1 MNEKR
6 LTTLTHVI
14 DNLAERGAK
23 PALIVLREDGV
34 QTWSYAELADCV
46 LRLARGLVGRV
57 GRGETV
63 AIFAAD
69 RPEWIAAC
77 LAAVRAG
84 AAVLPL
90 DVQLAEDVLGHVLA
104 DSGARL
110 VFTTADKVERLA
122 RADMAGRVVS
132 VLLDA
137 DERDARSWRRLF
149 ADDVQGRAI
158 AKGSTGV
165 AGGRTPGATAPR
177 DLPEAAPDDGA
188 ALFYTSGT
196 TGRPKGVPLTHA
208 NLAFQIN
215 AILAA
220 NLVTAQDRV
229 ALPLPLHHVY
239 PFVLGMLTPL
249 ALGPPLII
257 PQTLTGPQIVRA
269 LREGNAT
276 VMIGVPRL
284 YSAMYDGILARVQ
297 AQGRLAAALFGA
309 MLTLSTALRRRT
321 GLHLGRRLFR
331 RLHEQ
336 LAPGLRVLAC
346 GGAALDAELAWRLE
360 GLGWRLAIGYGLT
373 ETAPLLTLN
382 LPPSPKLDS
391 VGRPVPGVELKID
404 SAVRVEHLEHGLP
417 AGQGEILARGPN
429 VFRGYRN
436 LPEKTKDAF
445 TADGWFRTGD
455 LGQFDATG
463 YLSITGRLK
472 ELIVT
477 AGGEN
482 IQPEEVERAYAA
494 HPFIGEFA
502 LLEYKGRLVGL
513 ILPEPGEIRRHGYT
527 EIVPAIRAA
536 VNEVSKTLPSYQR
549 IFDFAVTRDPLPRT
563 RLDKLKRH
571 LLASCFEQA
580 QALEGRPEAAGALAV
595 EKMTP
600 SDQALLENPCAQQV
614 WKWLCERYP
623 EQHLTPDTSPR
634 LDLGVDSLG
643 WIEFALEI
651 QRLTGVELSEE
662 AIGRIETV
670 RDLLKEVQEAP
681 AAQVAL
687 APWDEPEQVLSP
699 EQRRWLEPLGAF
711 TSVLSFTLFI
721 FIRLIM
727 RLLFR
732 LKVDGLDRLP
742 AGQFVLAPNHVSY
755 LDPLVVGAALPW
767 RMVRRTDWGG
777 WTGVMFTNP
786 LMRAFA
792 RLAHVLPVESEAGAR
807 SSLAFGA
814 AALKSGHNLVWFPE
828 GERSASGALKPFR
841 PGIGMLLHRFPAPVV
856 PVYIQGAFEALPVS
870 RKWPRLRP
878 ITVVFGEALDP
889 KELAEHGAGPDAAS
903 RITQNLHGAVSALGR
918 QARRGRG
925 LAGS

>member
-6 LTTLTHVI
+6 ITTLTSVI
-14 DNLAERGAK
+14 DGLAARDAK

-34 QTWSYAELADCV
+34 HTWSYAELADCV
-46 LRLARGLVGRV
+46 LRLARGLAGRV

-77 LAAVRAG
+77 LAAMRAG
-84 AAVLPL
+84 AVVLPL

-104 DSGARL
+104 DSDARL

-122 RADMAGRVVS
+122 RADTAGRVVP

-137 DERDARSWRRLF
+137 DERDARSWRKLF
-149 ADDVQGRAI
+149 SDG
-158 AKGSTGV
+158 
-165 AGGRTPGATAPR
+165 PR
-177 DLPEAAPDDGA
+177 ELPQAAPDDGV

-215 AILAA
+215 TILAA
-220 NLVTAQDRV
+220 GLVTAEDRV

-257 PQTLTGPQIVRA
+257 PQSLTGPQIVRA

-284 YSAMYDGILARVQ
+284 YSAMYDGILARVHT
-297 AQGRLAAALFGA
+297 QGRLAAALFGA
-309 MLTLSTALRRRT
+309 MLALSTWLRRRT

-336 LAPGLRVLAC
+336 LAPNLRVLAC

-360 GLGWRLAIGYGLT
+360 GLGWRLAVGYGLT
-373 ETAPLLTLN
+373 ETAPLLSLN
-382 LPPSPKLDS
+382 LPRSPKLDS
-391 VGRPVPGVELKID
+391 VGRPVPGVEIKINT
-404 SAVRVEHLEHGLP
+404 AVRVEHLEQSLP
-417 AGQGEILARGPN
+417 PGQGEILARGPN

-436 LPEKTKDAF
+436 LPGKTREVF

-455 LGQFDATG
+455 LGQLDAEG
-463 YLSITGRLK
+463 YLHITGRLK

-482 IQPEEVERAYAA
+482 IQPGEVERAYAA
-494 HPFIGEFA
+494 HPFIREFA
-502 LLEYKGRLVGL
+502 LLEYHGRLVGL
-513 ILPEPGEIRRHGYT
+513 ILPEPGEIRRHGYQ
-527 EIVPAIRAA
+527 EIAPAIRAA
-536 VNEVSKTLPSYQR
+536 VSEVARNLPSYQH
-549 IFDFAVTRDPLPRT
+549 ISDFAVTRDPLPRT

-571 LLASCFEQA
+571 LLASSFEQA
-580 QALEGRPEAAGALAV
+580 KALEQRPEAAQRGALAL
-595 EKMTP
+595 EQMAQT
-600 SDQALLENPCAQQV
+600 DQALLENPLARQV
-614 WKWLCERYP
+614 WEWLTGRYP
-623 EQHLTPDTSPR
+623 ERRLTPDTSPR

-643 WIEFALEI
+643 WIELSLEI
-651 QRLTGVELSEE
+651 QRRTGVELTEE

-670 RDLLKEVQEAP
+670 RDLLKEVQVAP
-681 AAQVAL
+681 MARVA
-687 APWDEPEQVLSP
+687 PVSWDEPEQVLSP

-711 TSVLSFTLFI
+711 TSALSFTLFI

-727 RLLFR
+727 RLMFR
-732 LKVDGLDRLP
+732 LKVEGLERLP
-742 AGQFVLAPNHVSY
+742 PGQLVLTPNHVSY
-755 LDPLVVGAALPW
+755 LDPLVIGAALPW

-777 WTGVMFTNP
+777 WTGVLFTNP
-786 LMRAFA
+786 LMRAFS
-792 RLAHVLPVESEAGAR
+792 RLARVLPVEPDRGAL

-828 GERSASGALKPFR
+828 GARSASGELKPFR

-856 PVYIQGAFEALPVS
+856 PVYIHGAFEALPVS
-870 RKWPRLRP
+870 RRWPRLRR
-878 ITVVFGEALDP
+878 ITVILGAALDP
-889 KELAEHGAGPDAAS
+889 GELAGRGAGPDPAS
-903 RITQNLHGAVSALGR
+903 RIASALHDAVSAL
-918 QARRGRG
+918 AHH
-925 LAGS
+925 SS